1 MFNFG
6 KKKPVPIYA
15 FKERVPAQRAT
26 VKEHNFGGVTKAV
39 TYELEV
45 NTPEAAQAVTAV
57 VRSLADIAKHNDC
70 MNVATHAAFIHGTLC
85 GYEGS
90 GVLAKEVADNLNDLV
105 ERVTK
110 DKLDAIKRREA
121 KHGNNEKVKEA
132 GKEEPARAD
141 EERSEA
147 DKSEE

>member
-6 KKKPVPIYA
+6 KKKPEPA
-15 FKERVPAQRAT
+15 FKERVPVQKAT
-26 VKEHNFGGVTKAV
+26 VKEHNFGGTTKAI

-45 NTPEAAQAVTAV
+45 NTPEAARAVNAI
-57 VRSLADIAKHNDC
+57 VRSLADIAKYNDYL
-70 MNVATHAAFIHGTLC
+70 NVATYSAFIHGTLC
-85 GYEGS
+85 GYENS
-90 GVLAKEVADNLNDLV
+90 GVLAAEVADNLNDLV

-121 KHGNNEKVKEA
+121 KHGNNEKAKEA
-132 GKEEPARAD
+132 GKEEPARTD

>member
-6 KKKPVPIYA
+6 KKKPKPA
-15 FKERVPAQRAT
+15 FKELAQKAT
-26 VKEHNFGGVTKAV
+26 VKEHNFGGTTKAI
-39 TYELEV
+39 TYEIEV
-45 NTPEAAQAVTAV
+45 NTPEATRAVNAV
-57 VRSLADIAKHNDC
+57 VRSLADIAKYNDYL
-70 MNVATHAAFIHGTLC
+70 NVATYSAFIHGTLC
-85 GYEGS
+85 GYENS

-121 KHGNNEKVKEA
+121 KHGNNEKAKEA
-132 GKEEPARAD
+132 GKEEPAHAD